1 MGWIGRLHRYPYPS
15 VSRLAIYTD
24 RHLLNYKNGDLNI
37 AGSLLYTTAE
47 TTYANGGITQT
58 GSIEVI
64 ESIICRIDK
73 YFKYAPHINIKRNSS
88 ICIVKSNC
96 FMECSPIAIY
106 LLFDSDGIHIYI

>member
-1 MGWIGRLHRYPYPS
+1 PGCVALFK
-15 VSRLAIYTD
+15 SRSDIPNMHLIAC
-24 RHLLNYKNGDLNI
+24 HLLNYKNGDLNI

-96 FMECSPIAIY
+96 FMECSPIAILHCY
-106 LLFDSDGIHIYI
+106 LRIFIRL